1 MSVYKQIHC
10 PKCGRTHDIRKEAE
24 KERVCDCGYTI
35 NGKGGVYYIDYYY
48 QGRRKRECI
57 GPDKRLAETVL
68 KKREVE
74 IRENR
79 YLNIRKERKIRFED
93 FADEFFLLHSE
104 PNKKPSSIQSDKII
118 IKTLK
123 SFFSGRYLYN
133 IGPEL
138 VEEYKA
144 QRSKDVKPA
153 TVNREL
159 ACLKCMF
166 NRAIAWGK
174 TEENPV
180 RKVKLFK
187 EQNARTRYLEK
198 AEIRKLIESCS
209 PHLRPIVI
217 VAVNTGMR
225 KGEILKLKWNDID
238 FKTNLIYLMETKNNE
253 IRKAPMNN
261 TVRKTLMKIPKHPDS
276 PYIFC
281 NAKGKPYANVRK
293 SFDTALTKAKITD
306 LKFHDLRHTFAS
318 HLVMLGI
325 DLKTVQELLGHKSFS
340 MTLRYS
346 HLSPDHKDRA
356 VDILDSNL
364 SEEKDSQWTA
374 ESDNELIRKA
384 ASFVTADN

>member
-1 MSVYKQIHC
+1 MSVYK
-10 PKCGRTHDIRKEAE
+10 
-24 KERVCDCGYTI
+24 
-35 NGKGGVYYIDYYY
+35 KGNTYYIDYYFC
-48 QGRRKRECI
+48 GRRKRECI

-68 KKREVE
+68 KKRKVE
-74 IRENR
+74 LAEGR
-79 YLNIRKERKIRFED
+79 YLDIKKNEKIKFED
-93 FADEFFLLHSE
+93 FADEFFRLHSE
-104 PNKKPSSIQSDKII
+104 PNKKPSSIQSDKVI

-123 SFFSGRYLYN
+123 SFFGGRYLYD
-133 IGPEL
+133 IGPKL

-166 NRAIAWGK
+166 NRAIAWSK

-187 EQNARTRYLEK
+187 EPNARTRYLEK
-198 AEIRKLIESCS
+198 AEIQRLIESCS

-238 FKTNLIYLMETKNNE
+238 FKTNLIYLIETKNNE
-253 IRKAPMNN
+253 TRKAPMND
-261 TVRKTLMKIPKHPDS
+261 TVRRTLMKVPKHPDS
-276 PYIFC
+276 PYVFC

-293 SFDTALTKAKITD
+293 SFDTALKKAEIKD
-306 LKFHDLRHTFAS
+306 FVFHSLRHTFCS

-325 DLKTVQELLGHKSFS
+325 DLRTVQELMGHKSYA
-340 MTLRYS
+340 MVERYS

-356 VDILDSNL
+356 VDILDRNL
-364 SEEKDSQWTA
+364 RKMDTNWTPELEKELLKKDLSFLTV
-374 ESDNELIRKA
+374 DN
-384 ASFVTADN
+384 